1 MKRFATL
8 FLSFFLWTNINAQID
23 KNSDDLQKNL
33 KNQKVEAKDEGW
45 KMGGLVN
52 IGVNQALLQNWAAGG
67 ERASL
72 AFNGQVNAYLGRI
85 KANTMFENTLDL
97 YYGLNYIASNYYI
110 PRKLD
115 DRIDF
120 SSRYGFQPK
129 AWTVSNNKIKNNLY
143 FTGLFRFQ
151 SQFTEG
157 YNYELANWKN
167 NPISQFMSPGYFTL
181 ALGAEYRPNE
191 NFSIFYSPLAAKLTI
206 VNSKYTLAGS
216 AFGVEMG
223 KTSRF
228 EIGSYLTTKYRTN
241 ITKNLLY
248 TTRVDLYSN
257 YLAKNKTINGIL
269 VKDNPG
275 NIDIL
280 WDNFFALKINK
291 FIGVGLG
298 VTLMYDNDQ
307 PGQKTVPVKD
317 GNGNVIGYDYNAL
330 KWVQLKQVL
339 NLGFTYKL

>member
-1 MKRFATL
+1 MRKIIFLLLSL
-8 FLSFFLWTNINAQID
+8 FILNSMNAQID
-23 KNSDDLQKNL
+23 KTSDNLQKDL
-33 KNQKVEAKDEGW
+33 KTQKVEAKDEGW
-45 KMGGLVN
+45 KRGGLIN
-52 IGVNQALLQNWAAGG
+52 LGINQAMLQNWAAGG
-67 ERASL
+67 EKASL
-72 AFNGQVNAYLGRI
+72 AINGQVNAFLGRV

-115 DRIDF
+115 DRIDL

-129 AWTVSNNKIKNNLY
+129 SWTTSKSKLKNNTY

-181 ALGAEYRPNE
+181 ALGVEYRSNE
-191 NFSIFYSPLAAKLTI
+191 NFSIFYSPLAARLTV
-206 VNSKYTLAGS
+206 VNAKYTTAGS
-216 AFGVEMG
+216 AFGVEQG
-223 KTSRF
+223 KTTRF
-228 EIGSYLTTKYRTN
+228 EVGSYLTTKYRTN
-241 ITKNLLY
+241 ITKSLLY
-248 TTRVDLYSN
+248 TTRLDLYSN

-298 VTLMYDNDQ
+298 VTIMYDNDQ
-307 PGQKTVPVKD
+307 PGQKTKPIKD
-317 GNGNVIGYDYNAL
+317 ANGNITGYDYTFL
-330 KWVQLKQVL
+330 RWIQLKQVL
-339 NLGFTYKL
+339 NLGVTYKI